1 MDSSLPGPSVHEI
14 FQARTLEWVA
24 ISTPGDLPDPGI
36 EHSSPELEGRFFTIE
51 PPGKPEYGGAKKI
64 QENRDRGRDGN
75 DVSASQATLRI
86 SGNTRSYQC
95 ERDSLLEPSQRPGP
109 VDTHFRL
116 LASGTME

>member
-1 MDSSLPGPSVHEI
+1 MKFSRQEHWSGLQ
-14 FQARTLEWVA
+14 F
-24 ISTPGDLPDPGI
+24 STPGDLPVPGI
-36 EHSSPELEGRFFTIE
+36 EHSSPALEGRFFTIE
-51 PPGKPEYGGAKKI
+51 LPGKPEYGGAKKNK

-86 SGNTRSYQC
+86 SGKTRSYQC

-116 LASGTME
+116 LASRTMG